1 MCLRSS
7 LRLQVR
13 SAARSLTEEKKEKET
28 VKEVT
33 HEWELVNKQKPIWMR
48 DNTRRFFV
56 ILHWWLFHRR
66 QGRQR

>member
-1 MCLRSS
+1 MPPQLPSTAGAVRSS
-7 LRLQVR
+7 LPHGG
-13 SAARSLTEEKKEKET
+13 EKEKET